1 MDIDAEALI
10 AFTQQLVRIPSVHD
24 PATGRSEE
32 PVARLVAATM
42 REWGWSPVLEEVAPG
57 RPNVICTIDGGL
69 PGPTLL
75 FEGHSDVV
83 TEGDLSGWTVDPFGA
98 TIVDGRLYGRG
109 AADMKGGVAAM
120 LFAARALAADGPF
133 PGRLRVAVLVDEE
146 GLMLGAKHFV
156 ARGHADDVDAAICC
170 EPEAGEVCHVAK
182 GALRIHVT
190 FTGAMAHGAM
200 PHQGRNPLP
209 ALATFVS
216 RPGAVPGRA
225 PGRPSHRRLPGRR
238 LPHPDRAAGRRTGPD
253 ERHPGRRR
261 GLGRRAHDPGRGP
274 RRGGRPTRRA
284 GGQGRLG
291 PRRRA
296 RPRRHRRPA
305 RGAHAERRPDHAVV
319 LEAHEDVTGEPGR
332 LGGVPGATDGT
343 VITSRAGVPS
353 IVYGPGG
360 KWIAHQADEFVE
372 VAELVQ
378 SAEVYRRAAQ
388 RFLALGD
395 AGTPQREQRP
405 AAGVGARPSQRH
417 HRRGGHQGR
426 PPPAP
431 GPRLADR
438 HDGGAPAARDGGQ
451 RRRARRW
458 TGHPRDRP
466 ARSVQPRAARPRGVP
481 LRRECLRPR
490 RRRRGHGLAGRSA
503 TSASWSASSPTTSCP
518 SCPRRCCSTSSGADG
533 SSAGPTR
540 RSARG
545 RRPRRV
551 PVRSARGA
559 SAPGPAPSPAG

>member
-1 MDIDAEALI
+1 MDIDAAALI
-10 AFTQQLVRIPSVHD
+10 AFTQELVRIPSVHD

-120 LFAARALAADGPF
+120 LFAARALAAEAPF

-146 GLMLGAKHFV
+146 GLMLGAKDFV

-209 ALATFVS
+209 ALAAFVS
-216 RPGAVPGRA
+216 GLAPFQDELQTAHPTDAFLGDVYLTPTVLRAGEPVQMNVIPAGAEVWVDVRTIPGVRHDEVVA
-225 PGRPSHRRLPGRR
+225 RLDE
-238 LPHPDRAAGRRTGPD
+238 LAAKAAA
-253 ERHPGRRR
+253 
-261 GLGRRAHDPGRGP
+261 AHDVEH
-274 RRGGRPTRRA
+274 A
-284 GGQGRLG
+284 LDVIDD
-291 PRRRA
+291 
-296 RPRRHRRPA
+296 RPA
-305 RGAHAERRPDHAVV
+305 VHTPSDAPITRSL

-372 VAELVQ
+372 VAELVR

-395 AGTPQREQRP
+395 A
-405 AAGVGARPSQRH
+405 
-417 HRRGGHQGR
+417 
-426 PPPAP
+426 
-431 GPRLADR
+431 
-438 HDGGAPAARDGGQ
+438 
-451 RRRARRW
+451 ARR
-458 TGHPRDRP
+458 T
-466 ARSVQPRAARPRGVP
+466 
-481 LRRECLRPR
+481 
-490 RRRRGHGLAGRSA
+490 
-503 TSASWSASSPTTSCP
+503 
-518 SCPRRCCSTSSGADG
+518 
-533 SSAGPTR
+533 
-540 RSARG
+540 
-545 RRPRRV
+545 
-551 PVRSARGA
+551 
-559 SAPGPAPSPAG
+559 